1 MSRGLYRKSYEENK
15 DLTIVNF
22 CGIYY
27 IMEKIVFTAS
37 FPDIIAIGI
46 GGQTRNTRIK
56 IDIPQSELAAVVNLM
71 AMDGTKPFKVTVEEI
86 SESDW

>member
-1 MSRGLYRKSYEENK
+1 M
-15 DLTIVNF
+15 TIVNF

>member
-1 MSRGLYRKSYEENK
+1 L
-15 DLTIVNF
+15 
-22 CGIYY
+22 
-27 IMEKIVFTAS
+27 
-37 FPDIIAIGI
+37 PDIQAIAI

-71 AMDGTKPFKVTVEEI
+71 AMDGTKPFKVTIEEL